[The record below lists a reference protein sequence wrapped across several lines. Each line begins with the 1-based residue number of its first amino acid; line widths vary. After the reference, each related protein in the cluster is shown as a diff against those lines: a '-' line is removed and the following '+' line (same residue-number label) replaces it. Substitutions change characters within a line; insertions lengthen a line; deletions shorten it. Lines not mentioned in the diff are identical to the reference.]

1 MKHLKDTEL
10 VTLYIN
16 GQNQAFGIM
25 IDRHSTAVLRAI
37 LKYGIDTAT
46 ADDIA
51 QEAYIKAMNEIQAGK
66 FKNDNFKAWLL
77 RIAGNLAVDYH
88 RKNKRSHTNLLQDEL
103 DIDEQDTNQP
113 LTLIEILPTAYENP
127 EEVTIFAIDYLQ
139 KYGKKL
145 STIHKTVERLIKTLP
160 EEQQRIIHQ
169 RFFENIQ
176 FKEICKIDDLNINT
190 ALGRARYA
198 LINLRKA
205 YERTRPTTKEILQLK
220 REGIV

>member
-103 DIDEQDTNQP
+103 DTDEQDTNQP
-113 LTLIEILPTAYENP
+113 LTLI
-127 EEVTIFAIDYLQ
+127 
-139 KYGKKL
+139 
-145 STIHKTVERLIKTLP
+145 
-160 EEQQRIIHQ
+160 
-169 RFFENIQ
+169 
-176 FKEICKIDDLNINT
+176 
-190 ALGRARYA
+190 
-198 LINLRKA
+198 
-205 YERTRPTTKEILQLK
+205 
-220 REGIV
+220 